1 MSFKI
6 FQRKYKKFMNDFNG
20 ASDEVKSVIASK
32 LSNLRLNDSG
42 SLNLSAGSIIGFAI
56 GLIVLAAVVPDA
68 IGTFYSTNTSLWTI
82 DGSEDTKTTV
92 LWWLIPLVIV
102 AAVVMMIY
110 RNND

>member
-1 MSFKI
+1 MAGAGKSFAEL
-6 FQRKYKKFMNDFNG
+6 QSRKSAVSNSFL
-20 ASDEVKSVIASK
+20 DEA
-32 LSNLRLNDSG
+32 G

-68 IGTFYSTNTSLWTI
+68 IGTFYSTNTSAWAI
-82 DGSEDTKTTV
+82 NGIEDTKTTV

>member
-1 MSFKI
+1 MNFKTFRCKYNTFMAGAGKSFAEL
-6 FQRKYKKFMNDFNG
+6 QSRKNDVSNSFL
-20 ASDEVKSVIASK
+20 DEA
-32 LSNLRLNDSG
+32 G

-68 IGTFYSTNTSLWTI
+68 IGTFYSTNTSAWAVNGI
-82 DGSEDTKTTV
+82 EDTKTTV

>member
-1 MSFKI
+1 MNFKT
-6 FQRKYKKFMNDFNG
+6 FRRKYNTFMAG
-20 ASDEVKSVIASK
+20 AGKSFAELQSRKSDV
-32 LSNLRLNDSG
+32 SNSFLDEAG

-68 IGTFYSTNTSLWTI
+68 IGTFYSTNTSAWAI
-82 DGSEDTKTTV
+82 NGIEDTKTTV